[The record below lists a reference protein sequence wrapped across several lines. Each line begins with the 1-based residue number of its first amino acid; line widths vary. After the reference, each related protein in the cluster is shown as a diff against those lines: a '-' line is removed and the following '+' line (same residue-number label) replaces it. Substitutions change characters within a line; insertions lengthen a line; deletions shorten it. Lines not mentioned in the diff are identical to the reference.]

1 MAIRYGADKA
11 ADQTQ
16 INQLKQV
23 SENLKEEL
31 QRVYELVSVRKNDY
45 DELSEQ
51 VVDFFGIRLK
61 QARVVWEPEE
71 ELRWA

>member
-61 QARVVWEPEE
+61 QARVV
-71 ELRWA
+71 